1 MTRERHV
8 ANNIAEQEAQE
19 LENGRLSDRA
29 VRSNRYPPRLKAD
42 VEDGVM
48 RVFFASGEETEAAN
62 ARLMECLG
70 TDNPDFLDALIL
82 QLSRLSGGPDGK
94 LHVNTLNHLI
104 AVVSG
109 IKPRDQV
116 EAMLAAQMVSVHTAT
131 MTFANRLKHSREIE
145 RQDSAEIAFK
155 KLTRSFTSQ
164 MEALREYR
172 AMVESRRSPS
182 SMSM

>member
-1 MTRERHV
+1 VIYYKGYIPGFESPAPVEFHHDWIGMTRGRHV

-19 LENGRLSDRA
+19 LENGRLSDCA

-82 QLSRLSGGPDGK
+82 KLSRLSGGPDGK
-94 LHVNTLNHLI
+94 LHVNTLNQT
-104 AVVSG
+104 
-109 IKPRDQV
+109 KPK
-116 EAMLAAQMVSVHTAT
+116 TGK
-131 MTFANRLKHSREIE
+131 AN
-145 RQDSAEIAFK
+145 
-155 KLTRSFTSQ
+155 
-164 MEALREYR
+164 
-172 AMVESRRSPS
+172 
-182 SMSM
+182 